1 MVVYRLPPNGHPP
14 KRIQIFAETGSQRM
28 EKGGG
33 LSHRTPA
40 YNASAA
46 EFYKLYSLQT
56 CSDKPSASNPRTT
69 SCSEIRP
76 LKTTIAAP

>member
-1 MVVYRLPPNGHPP
+1 
-14 KRIQIFAETGSQRM
+14 M

-56 CSDKPSASNPRTT
+56 CSDKPSANNPRTT
-69 SCSEIRP
+69 SCSEMRP
-76 LKTTIAAP
+76 LKTTIVAP

>member
-1 MVVYRLPPNGHPP
+1 MVSNIVCFVYRLPPNGHPP
-14 KRIQIFAETGSQRM
+14 KRIQIFAETGSQAM

-46 EFYKLYSLQT
+46 EFYKLYALQT
-56 CSDKPSASNPRTT
+56 CSDKPSATNPRKT
-69 SCSEIRP
+69 SFIRP
-76 LKTTIAAP
+76 RSP

>member
-1 MVVYRLPPNGHPP
+1 
-14 KRIQIFAETGSQRM
+14 M

-56 CSDKPSASNPRTT
+56 CSDKPSANNPRKT
-69 SCSEIRP
+69 SLLRP
-76 LKTTIAAP
+76 LIVTTVTALNLRMMISFKDFSGDHRCGYR